1 MKLQKLTIC
10 LSLLAAALLASCGS
24 PGVPLPPALELPRPV
39 TDLHAVRKGDQVHLT
54 WSASTETTDH
64 HNIKHPGPIEVCRNA
79 GSAIRQ
85 CGTPVTKIE
94 SPKPAAGK
102 NAPKI
107 QMSYTDQLP
116 PKLQSGYPTSNIF
129 YSVNVL
135 NSYGRSAGL
144 SNQVPVPAA
153 PTLAPPS
160 DFQAQLGLEGVRLSW
175 KPLQPP
181 QEIPGLRYVVRV
193 YRREQGKNADAVAGE
208 VPVSNE
214 SSPDL
219 LDRSFEWEKTY
230 NYRATVVTFV
240 AQPGSGEQQVEGE
253 DTASVS
259 VVAHD
264 VFPPAVPSGLQAVF
278 SGPGQKPFIDLIW
291 TPNTEADLGGYNIY
305 RRDPDGQAVK
315 LNSELVKAPAFR
327 DSEVLSG
334 HQYFYSVSAVDLR
347 GNESG
352 RSPETTE
359 TVP

>member
-1 MKLQKLTIC
+1 MKFQKLKLC

-24 PGVPLPPALELPRPV
+24 PGVPVPPSLELPRPV
-39 TDLHAVRKGDQVHLT
+39 TDLHAVRKGDKVYLA

-64 HNIKHPGPIEVCRNA
+64 HNIKHPGPIEVCRNT
-79 GSAIRQ
+79 GSAMRQ
-85 CGTPVTKIE
+85 CGTAVTKIE
-94 SPKPAAGK
+94 FPKPPAGK
-102 NAPKI
+102 REPKV

-116 PKLQSGYPTSNIF
+116 PKLKSEYPTSNIF

-160 DFQAQLGLEGVRLSW
+160 DFQAQLGPEGVHLTW
-175 KPLQPP
+175 KPFQPP
-181 QEIPGLRYVVRV
+181 QEILGLRYVVRV
-193 YRREQGKNADAVAGE
+193 YRRERGRNADAVAGE

-240 AQPGSGEQQVEGE
+240 PEPGGGEQQVEGE
-253 DTASVS
+253 DTAPVS

-264 VFPPAVPSGLQAVF
+264 VFPPAIPSGLQAVF
-278 SGPGQKPFIDLIW
+278 SGPGQKPFIDLVW
-291 TPNTEADLGGYNIY
+291 TPNPEADLAGYNIY
-305 RRDPDGQAVK
+305 RRDRNGQAVK

-334 HQYFYSVSAVDLR
+334 HQYFYSVSAVDVR

-352 RSPETTE
+352 RSPETAE

>member
-1 MKLQKLTIC
+1 MKLQTLILC

-24 PGVPLPPALELPRPV
+24 PGVPVPPSLELPRPV
-39 TDLHAVRKGDQVHLT
+39 TDLHAARKGDKVHLT
-54 WSASTETTDH
+54 WSASTQTTDR
-64 HNIKHPGPIEVCRNA
+64 HNIKHPGPIQICRNA
-79 GSAIRQ
+79 GSAIHQ
-85 CGTPVTKIE
+85 CGTPVAKIE
-94 SPKPAAGK
+94 FPKPPAGK
-102 NAPKI
+102 REPKV

-116 PKLQSGYPTSNIF
+116 PKLQSEYPSSNIF

-153 PTLAPPS
+153 PTLPPPS
-160 DFQAQLGLEGVRLSW
+160 DFQAQLGPGGVRLSW

-181 QEIPGLRYVVRV
+181 QEVPGLRYVVRV

-214 SSPDL
+214 SPPEL

-240 AQPGSGEQQVEGE
+240 ARPGGGEQQVEGE
-253 DTASVS
+253 DTAPVT

-264 VFPPAVPSGLQAVF
+264 VFPPAVPSGIQAVF
-278 SGPGQKPFIDLIW
+278 SGPGQKSFIDLVW
-291 TPNTEADLGGYNIY
+291 SPNTEADFGGYNIY
-305 RRDPDGQAVK
+305 RRDPDGQAIK
-315 LNSELVKAPAFR
+315 LNSELVKSPAFR
-327 DSEVLSG
+327 DSEVLPG
-334 HQYFYSVSAVDLR
+334 HQYFYSVSAVDIR

>member
-1 MKLQKLTIC
+1 MKLQKLILC
-10 LSLLAAALLASCGS
+10 PSLLAAALLASCGS
-24 PGVPLPPALELPRPV
+24 PGVPVPPSLELPRPV
-39 TDLHAVRKGDQVHLT
+39 TDLHAVRKGDKVHLT
-54 WSASTETTDH
+54 WSASTQTTDR
-64 HNIKHPGPIEVCRNA
+64 HNIKHPGPIEVCRNT
-79 GSAIRQ
+79 GSAIHQ
-85 CGTPVTKIE
+85 CGTPVATIE
-94 SPKPAAGK
+94 FPKPAAGK
-102 NAPKI
+102 REPKV
-107 QMSYTDQLP
+107 QMNYTDQLP
-116 PKLQSGYPTSNIF
+116 PNLQTEYPNSDVF

-153 PTLAPPS
+153 PTLPPPS
-160 DFQAQLGLEGVRLSW
+160 DFQAQLGPGGVRLSW

-181 QEIPGLRYVVRV
+181 QEVPGLRYVVRV

-214 SSPDL
+214 SPPEL

-240 AQPGSGEQQVEGE
+240 ARPGGGEQQVEGE
-253 DTASVS
+253 DTAPVT

-264 VFPPAVPSGLQAVF
+264 VFPPAVPSGIQAVF
-278 SGPGQKPFIDLIW
+278 SGPGQKSFIDLVW
-291 TPNTEADLGGYNIY
+291 SPNTEADFGGYNIY
-305 RRDPDGQAVK
+305 RRDPDGQAIK
-315 LNSELVKAPAFR
+315 LNSELVKSPAFR
-327 DSEVLSG
+327 DSEVLPG
-334 HQYFYSVSAVDLR
+334 HQYFYSVSAVDIR